1 MERYRIAILIPAYN
15 EEQSIGKVIKLSSK
29 YGSVIVVDDG
39 STDSTTENSKSAGAI
54 VIKHPQNEGYDKAL
68 QSGYN
73 YTFEKKFNFLIVLD
87 ADGQHN
93 PNEIDKFI
101 EELENGAS
109 VVIGRRNKKQRFMEH
124 FFSWITKLR
133 WGISDPLCGMK
144 AYNLELIN
152 NLNCFQTNY
161 SIGTNVMIYCLKNKL
176 SVKEVQIN
184 ENSRKGVSRFGT
196 TIKSNFKILIA
207 LVLSL

>member
-54 VIKHPQNEGYDKAL
+54 VIKHPQNEGYDKTL

-93 PNEIDKFI
+93 PNE
-101 EELENGAS
+101 
-109 VVIGRRNKKQRFMEH
+109 MEH

-184 ENSRKGVSRFGT
+184 ENSRKGVSRFGS